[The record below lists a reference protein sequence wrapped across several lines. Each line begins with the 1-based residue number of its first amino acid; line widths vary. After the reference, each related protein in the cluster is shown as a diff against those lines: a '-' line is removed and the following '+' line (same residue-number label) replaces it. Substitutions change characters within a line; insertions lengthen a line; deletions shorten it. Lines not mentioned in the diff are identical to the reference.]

1 MLAILLDSGSAT
13 GRAMNIV
20 REACRSG
27 VGIRGVFARNRELAQ
42 NTKEVGPAGAAEPS
56 EADIT
61 PTLRLQVA
69 LNTADIR
76 VLDHLVL
83 SEQDV
88 VSLSERPLM
97 G

>member
-1 MLAILLDSGSAT
+1 
-13 GRAMNIV
+13 
-20 REACRSG
+20 
-27 VGIRGVFARNRELAQ
+27 
-42 NTKEVGPAGAAEPS
+42 VGPAGAAEPS
-56 EADIT
+56 EADISPT
-61 PTLRLQVA
+61 PRLQVA

-88 VSLSERPLM
+88 VSLSERRLM

>member
-1 MLAILLDSGSAT
+1 
-13 GRAMNIV
+13 MNIA
-20 REACRSG
+20 REALSWWG
-27 VGIRGVFARNRELAQ
+27 GIRDVSACNRELAQ

-61 PTLRLQVA
+61 PTPRLQVA
-69 LNTADIR
+69 LNTAYFR

-88 VSLSERPLM
+88 VSLLERPLL

>member
-1 MLAILLDSGSAT
+1 
-13 GRAMNIV
+13 MNIV
-20 REACRSG
+20 REALSKWG
-27 VGIRGVFARNRELAQ
+27 GTRGVSARSRELAQ

-61 PTLRLQVA
+61 PTPRLQVA

-88 VSLSERPLM
+88 VSLSERLLI

>member
-1 MLAILLDSGSAT
+1 
-13 GRAMNIV
+13 MNIV